1 MSICRPLIDT
11 FWRRVDRMYT
21 CLVPGGRGREE
32 GSPGTPSE
40 AWAKLD
46 ATSWRLAVFTV
57 ASHQMPI
64 LGIFMPNMGIQANT
78 KTPAS
83 GLADALFSGTRQR
96 LIGLLFGQ
104 VGRSF
109 YATELIGLTKSGSG
123 AVQRELASL
132 AQSGLVTVRAVG
144 NQKHYQANP
153 DSPIFEELSGIAR
166 KTIGLAD
173 PLRDALAPLADKI
186 KAAFVYGSIAKRT
199 DTAGSDID
207 VLLLSDEFAYADVF
221 VALEAA
227 SSTLGRT
234 VNPTIL
240 TSAELR
246 KRIENEESFLT
257 RILAQPKIW
266 LIGGE
271 DALTV

>member
-1 MSICRPLIDT
+1 
-11 FWRRVDRMYT
+11 
-21 CLVPGGRGREE
+21 
-32 GSPGTPSE
+32 
-40 AWAKLD
+40 
-46 ATSWRLAVFTV
+46 
-57 ASHQMPI
+57 MPI
-64 LGIFMPNMGIQANT
+64 LGMFMPNMGIQTNSR
-78 KTPAS
+78 TPPS
-83 GLADALFSGTRQR
+83 SLADAVFSGTRQR

-132 AQSGLVTVRAVG
+132 ARSGLVTVRAVG

-173 PLRDALAPLADKI
+173 PLREALAPLADKI
-186 KAAFVYGSIAKRT
+186 RAAFVYGSIAKRT

-207 VLLLSDEFAYADVF
+207 LLLLLSDELAYADVF
-221 VALEAA
+221 AALDAA
-227 SSTLGRT
+227 SSTLGRP

-246 KRIENEESFLT
+246 KRLENEESFLT
-257 RILAQPKIW
+257 RVLAQPKIW

-271 DALTV
+271 DALAI

>member
-1 MSICRPLIDT
+1 
-11 FWRRVDRMYT
+11 
-21 CLVPGGRGREE
+21 
-32 GSPGTPSE
+32 
-40 AWAKLD
+40 
-46 ATSWRLAVFTV
+46 
-57 ASHQMPI
+57 
-64 LGIFMPNMGIQANT
+64 MPNMGIRAIP
-78 KTPAS
+78 KTPS
-83 GLADALFSGTRQR
+83 TSLADALFSGTRQR

-109 YATELIGLTKSGSG
+109 YST
-123 AVQRELASL
+123 ELASL

-173 PLRDALAPLADKI
+173 PLREALAPLADKI
-186 KAAFVYGSIAKRT
+186 RAAFVYGSIAKRT
-199 DTAGSDID
+199 DTASSDID
-207 VLLLSDEFAYADVF
+207 LLLLSDELAYADVF
-221 VALEAA
+221 AALEAA
-227 SSTLGRT
+227 SSTLGRP

-246 KRIENEESFLT
+246 KRLENEESFLT
-257 RILAQPKIW
+257 RVLAQPKIW

-271 DALTV
+271 DALAI

>member
-1 MSICRPLIDT
+1 M
-11 FWRRVDRMYT
+11 V
-21 CLVPGGRGREE
+21 
-32 GSPGTPSE
+32 GS
-40 AWAKLD
+40 
-46 ATSWRLAVFTV
+46 R
-57 ASHQMPI
+57 HMPI
-64 LGIFMPNMGIQANT
+64 LGIFMPNMGIQASP
-78 KTPAS
+78 KTPS
-83 GLADALFSGTRQR
+83 TSLADALFSGTRQR

-109 YATELIGLTKSGSG
+109 YSTELIALTKSGSG
-123 AVQRELASL
+123 GVQRELASL
-132 AQSGLVTVRAVG
+132 TQSGLVTVRAVG

-173 PLRDALAPLADKI
+173 PLRESLAPLADKI
-186 KAAFVYGSIAKRT
+186 RAAFVYGSIAKRT
-199 DTAGSDID
+199 DTASSDID
-207 VLLLSDEFAYADVF
+207 LLLLSDELAYADVF
-221 VALEAA
+221 AALEAA

-246 KRIENEESFLT
+246 KRLENEESFLT
-257 RILAQPKIW
+257 RVLAQPKIW

-271 DALTV
+271 DALAI

>member
-1 MSICRPLIDT
+1 MI
-11 FWRRVDRMYT
+11 
-21 CLVPGGRGREE
+21 PGPKW
-32 GSPGTPSE
+32 S
-40 AWAKLD
+40 
-46 ATSWRLAVFTV
+46 
-57 ASHQMPI
+57 ASRHMPI
-64 LGIFMPNMGIQANT
+64 LGIFMPNMGIQANP
-78 KTPAS
+78 KTPS
-83 GLADALFSGTRQR
+83 TSLADALFSGTRQR

-109 YATELIGLTKSGSG
+109 YSTELIALTRSGSG
-123 AVQRELASL
+123 GVQRELANL

-173 PLRDALAPLADKI
+173 PLREALAPLADKI
-186 KAAFVYGSIAKRT
+186 RAAFVYGSIAKRT

-207 VLLLSDEFAYADVF
+207 VLLLSDELAYADVF
-221 VALEAA
+221 AALEAA
-227 SSTLGRT
+227 SSTLGRP

-246 KRIENEESFLT
+246 KRLENEESFLT
-257 RILAQPKIW
+257 RVLAQPKIW

-271 DALTV
+271 DALAI

>member
-1 MSICRPLIDT
+1 
-11 FWRRVDRMYT
+11 
-21 CLVPGGRGREE
+21 
-32 GSPGTPSE
+32 
-40 AWAKLD
+40 
-46 ATSWRLAVFTV
+46 
-57 ASHQMPI
+57 
-64 LGIFMPNMGIQANT
+64 MPNMGIQAIPE
-78 KTPAS
+78 KPPAS
-83 GLADALFSGTRQR
+83 LANALFSGTRQR

-104 VGRSF
+104 VDRSF

-123 AVQRELASL
+123 AVQRELANL

-173 PLRDALAPLADKI
+173 PLREALAPLAGQI

-199 DTAGSDID
+199 DTTGSDID
-207 VLLLSDEFAYADVF
+207 VLLLSDELAYADVF
-221 VALEAA
+221 AALEGA
-227 SSTLGRT
+227 SSALGRT

-240 TSAELR
+240 TSADLR
-246 KRIENEESFLT
+246 KRLENQESFLT
-257 RILAQPKIW
+257 RVLAQPKIW

-271 DALTV
+271 DALAV